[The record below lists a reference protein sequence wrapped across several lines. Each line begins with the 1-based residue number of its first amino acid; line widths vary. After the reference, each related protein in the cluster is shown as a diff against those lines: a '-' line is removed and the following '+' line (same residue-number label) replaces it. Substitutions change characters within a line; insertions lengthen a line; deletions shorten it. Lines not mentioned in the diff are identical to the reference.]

1 MFALVCISR
10 NSTISDNEC
19 CECWSIL
26 RTGTKADAHFLLMKS
41 VEGEDMNIWS
51 RLGLSVAVA
60 AVFCITLTEFCQQ
73 RTFYQVARW
82 YGCIIFTAVG
92 IAFGLVGFLRE
103 RQRRRLADTNEPSD
117 AYESHRTSARF
128 LFWGPVLLTFG
139 AIIFFVPYKSDD
151 KAALPV
157 AARTIAPTPQ
167 TSAPPAAVVTPVPAE
182 VVVTNTPLQFPDLKV
197 QGIVFRP
204 PKNAVIVNGRS
215 YFVGDFIENAKVF
228 SIGADTVVL
237 EIKGHYK
244 AIPFDR
250 PSFQLRPGASPTPL
264 SVRE

>member
-1 MFALVCISR
+1 
-10 NSTISDNEC
+10 
-19 CECWSIL
+19 
-26 RTGTKADAHFLLMKS
+26 MKS
-41 VEGEDMNIWS
+41 GEGEDMNIWS

-60 AVFCITLTEFCQQ
+60 AVFCITLTEFCQH
-73 RTFYQVARW
+73 RTFYEVARW
-82 YGCIIFTAVG
+82 YGCITFTAVG

-103 RQRRRLADTNEPSD
+103 RQRRRLADTTEPSD
-117 AYESHRTSARF
+117 PSQDRRTSAHL

-139 AIIFFVPYKSDD
+139 AIIFFVPYKPPD

-167 TSAPPAAVVTPVPAE
+167 TSAPPTAVGAPIAPE
-182 VVVTNTPLQFPDLKV
+182 VVVTNTPLQFPDLKI

-215 YFVGDFIENAKVF
+215 YFAGDFIDNAKIF

-244 AIPFDR
+244 VIPIDR
-250 PSFQLRPGASPTPL
+250 PSFQLRHNASPTH
-264 SVRE
+264 SQ